1 MGTEIKLIN
10 LLQHRNQPK
19 IFNGVKMEIKK
30 KILIIDDEEDVIT
43 YLSAFFTDNGFIT
56 ISAKNGK
63 DGFQKARTEKPDIIT
78 LDISMPEESGVK
90 ALRDLQT
97 NESTKNTPI
106 IMVTGVAIEMK
117 RFIETRRQVHP
128 PEGYFEKPIDREA
141 LLEKIKEL
149 LKM

>member
-1 MGTEIKLIN
+1 
-10 LLQHRNQPK
+10 
-19 IFNGVKMEIKK
+19 MEIKK

-63 DGFQKARTEKPDIIT
+63 DGFQKAKSEKPDIIT

-90 ALRDLQT
+90 ALRDLQ
-97 NESTKNTPI
+97 NHESTKNTPI